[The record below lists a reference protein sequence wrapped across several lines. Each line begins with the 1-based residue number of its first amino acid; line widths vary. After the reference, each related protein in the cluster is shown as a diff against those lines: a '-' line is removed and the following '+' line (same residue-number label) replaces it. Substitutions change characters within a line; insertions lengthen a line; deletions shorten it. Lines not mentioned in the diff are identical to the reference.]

1 MNHAE
6 LTALQTAG
14 VITAKEAEAIHLHDV
29 KGLSYQEIGLGL
41 GKARQTIHERVRRG
55 HEKIRQARKE
65 AA

>member
-14 VITAKEAEAIHLHDV
+14 VITAKEAEAIHLHDT
-29 KGLSYQEIGLGL
+29 KGLSYLQIGLALGL
-41 GKARQTIHERVRRG
+41 ARQTVHERARRG